1 MSACGL
7 APEQHK
13 RAIMLGIALAAGANT
28 SFLAFMVI
36 AQFDACANV
45 MLVKRRRKS
54 LEAVLAQC
62 ESGLLA
68 INLC

>member
-1 MSACGL
+1 
-7 APEQHK
+7 
-13 RAIMLGIALAAGANT
+13 MLGIALAAGANT

-36 AQFDACANV
+36 AQFDAGANV